1 MRGSTFVRW
10 HWLVAFIIVT
20 NVPSTLADGPLFQQF
35 FPGWDGLIKEYL
47 NESCS
52 DELGKYNE
60 DPMGEGKW
68 MVINCLFDGPF
79 SETRKADAA
88 AAALTL
94 GLAPMVLQTIG
105 PNTSETSLLFLRRPL
120 LALLLAISSPWP
132 RNPDDNAIYENP
144 WVDYPVWP
152 AIENEPSRIV
162 VVLVEYVV
170 AMGAAAN
177 VALLAY
183 QLGHWSFFMSANNV
197 NDPVWWTY
205 CSFLIHLIGILGIFF
220 RFRMCRSRGAFDR
233 QNKAA
238 GKYWFQ
244 RWFYREF
251 RPAAYKN
258 EYNKIEEENEQQSN
272 GNSSSSS
279 SSDDD
284 DEKNNSN
291 SNDNNRESNKT
302 RLRLR
307 ERKKK
312 HWILLSVLA
321 TWVLSIAPT
330 LQVLMGTIML
340 SGSLLT
346 NQADARNCL
355 FRYVCSAIAARA
367 LLSYEL
373 AYMSRKVKRR
383 RPKCWEKEPE
393 QDSQSRSSTNQPKQS
408 FLCRP
413 TFSSS
418 RRKNS
423 GTLR

>member
-1 MRGSTFVRW
+1 MRGLALSRW

-35 FPGWDGLIKEYL
+35 FPGWDGLIHKFLKENCTDDL
-47 NESCS
+47 
-52 DELGKYNE
+52 DEYNKN
-60 DPMGEGKW
+60 PMGQGKW
-68 MVINCLFDGPF
+68 DVIDCLFDGPF
-79 SETRKADAA
+79 TETRKAEAA
-88 AAALTL
+88 AAALTP

-144 WVDYPVWP
+144 SVDYPVWP
-152 AIENEPSRIV
+152 AIDNEPARIV

-183 QLGHWSFFMSANNV
+183 QLGHWSFFMSANSV

-220 RFRMCRSRGAFDR
+220 RFQVGDSKGVFDH
-233 QNKAA
+233 KDETA
-238 GKYWFQ
+238 GNGWFA
-244 RWFYREF
+244 RWCFREF
-251 RPAAYKN
+251 RPATYNYNN
-258 EYNKIEEENEQQSN
+258 ENDNN
-272 GNSSSSS
+272 GDN
-279 SSDDD
+279 DHND
-284 DEKNNSN
+284 DEKCSSCCNKNKNNNRNHNNDDSYCCCYCNRNNSKAGLQLKE
-291 SNDNNRESNKT
+291 RESKY
-302 RLRLR
+302 
-307 ERKKK
+307 
-312 HWILLSVLA
+312 WILLSVLA
-321 TWVLSIAPT
+321 TWALSIAPT

-373 AYMSRKVKRR
+373 AYVTRHVEHRGAKSWVKEGTRNGTGLS
-383 RPKCWEKEPE
+383 
-393 QDSQSRSSTNQPKQS
+393 DSL
-408 FLCRP
+408 FH
-413 TFSSS
+413 
-418 RRKNS
+418 
-423 GTLR
+423 G

>member
-1 MRGSTFVRW
+1 MRGLALSRW

-35 FPGWDGLIKEYL
+35 FPGWDGLIHKFLKENCTDDL
-47 NESCS
+47 
-52 DELGKYNE
+52 DEYNKN
-60 DPMGEGKW
+60 PMGQGKW
-68 MVINCLFDGPF
+68 DVIDCLFDGPF
-79 SETRKADAA
+79 TETRKAEAA
-88 AAALTL
+88 AAALTP

-144 WVDYPVWP
+144 SVDYPVWP
-152 AIENEPSRIV
+152 AIDNEPARIV

-220 RFRMCRSRGAFDR
+220 RF
-233 QNKAA
+233 
-238 GKYWFQ
+238 
-244 RWFYREF
+244 
-251 RPAAYKN
+251 
-258 EYNKIEEENEQQSN
+258 
-272 GNSSSSS
+272 
-279 SSDDD
+279 
-284 DEKNNSN
+284 
-291 SNDNNRESNKT
+291 
-302 RLRLR
+302 
-307 ERKKK
+307 
-312 HWILLSVLA
+312 
-321 TWVLSIAPT
+321 
-330 LQVLMGTIML
+330 QVLMGTIML

-373 AYMSRKVKRR
+373 AYVTRHVEHRGAKSWVKEGTRNGTGLS
-383 RPKCWEKEPE
+383 
-393 QDSQSRSSTNQPKQS
+393 DSL
-408 FLCRP
+408 FH
-413 TFSSS
+413 
-418 RRKNS
+418 
-423 GTLR
+423 G